1 MISYDAGAA
10 AYDRLSG
17 RWSRL
22 YVPTLLIEASILTGH
37 RVLDVATGTG
47 EAAALA
53 AASVGPTG
61 RVVGID
67 VSAPMLHIAASKVVR
82 QSVSLFLMD
91 GQALAFKDGTFDAV
105 VCQLG
110 LMFLPDPTKALQDW
124 VRVVRR
130 RGRVS
135 VCVWAEPEHVPLFGI
150 LMDELSRYF
159 PEERPL
165 LYQPSAMA
173 DATALQQLLS
183 GAGLTAIR
191 LVRETRPH
199 RFKSFEEYWEPFEV
213 GGGRHGQLFVRLAA
227 PAREAVRDR
236 VRKRMLPFFV
246 HGELEIPADVLFGS
260 GQR

>member
-17 RWSRL
+17 RWSRP
-22 YVPTLLIEASILTGH
+22 YVPTLLTEASVLTGH

-53 AASVGPTG
+53 AASVGSTG
-61 RVVGID
+61 RVIGID
-67 VSAPMLHIAASKVVR
+67 VSAPMLRVAASKVVR
-82 QSVSLFLMD
+82 QPVSLFLMD
-91 GQALAFKDGTFDAV
+91 GQALAFKDETFDAI

-110 LMFLPDPTKALQDW
+110 LMFLPDPTTALRDW
-124 VRVVRR
+124 VRVLRR

-150 LMDELSRYF
+150 LMEELSRYF
-159 PEERPL
+159 PGERAL
-165 LYQPSAMA
+165 LYQPSALA
-173 DATALQQLLS
+173 DANTLQQLLS

-191 LVRETRPH
+191 LVRETRAH
-199 RFKSFEEYWEPFEV
+199 RFTSFEEYWGPFEV
-213 GGGRHGQLFVRLAA
+213 GGGRHGQLFARLAA
-227 PAREAVRDR
+227 SAREAVRER
-236 VRKRMLPFFV
+236 VRKQMFPFFV
-246 HGELEIPADVLFGS
+246 HGGFEMPADVLFGS